1 MDITP
6 NNRAAMASPSAL
18 AVRLTPREWVL
29 VALGLAAWVA
39 IIGGG
44 AWFVHQMTRSTA
56 ACGTQLEARSLKPRT
71 TPGDGPRNALQLLSG
86 TGKCPR

>member
-1 MDITP
+1 MSNPVAHRT
-6 NNRAAMASPSAL
+6 
-18 AVRLTPREWVL
+18 VLTRREWGL
-29 VALGLAAWVA
+29 IALGCAAW
-39 IIGGG
+39 IGLIAGG
-44 AWFVHQMTRSTA
+44 VWFVHQMTRSTA